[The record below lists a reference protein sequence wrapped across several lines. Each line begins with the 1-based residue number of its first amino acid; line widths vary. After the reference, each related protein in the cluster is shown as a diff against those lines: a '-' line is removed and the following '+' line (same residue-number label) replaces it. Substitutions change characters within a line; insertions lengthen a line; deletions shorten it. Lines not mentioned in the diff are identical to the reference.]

1 MSSIY
6 NPVLTIYSDS
16 SIGRA
21 CRSSGREVRRRN
33 DLKCFS
39 SGIVLAKT
47 LTADR
52 LLWKME
58 WLDNIIFFYLF
69 IFLKFFPI
77 SRFFYNLEKMLPYY
91 YLNSFVQNK
100 TT

>member
-16 SIGRA
+16 SIGRV

-47 LTADR
+47 LTVDR

-58 WLDNIIFFYLF
+58 WLDNILFFTYLYFSNFFLFPDFF
-69 IFLKFFPI
+69 IIWKKCFHI
-77 SRFFYNLEKMLPYY
+77 II
-91 YLNSFVQNK
+91 
-100 TT
+100 